1 MKKEMTDRAV
11 ELSINKLKELSK
23 NEDIQKQIIEQSIM
37 NNWQSFYPL
46 KNKDGYSGSN
56 KQKS

>member
-1 MKKEMTDRAV
+1 
-11 ELSINKLKELSK
+11 
-23 NEDIQKQIIEQSIM
+23 M

-56 KQKS
+56 KQKSWTVSSEWTADSVV